1 MNNKNHKL
9 VYPLN
14 KNLRIA
20 AGIVSVVI
28 CICIFYVSS
37 IPGSGLP
44 SGLGFWTTVA
54 HFIEYSC
61 LGATL
66 ALALSGENRRFW
78 IAVLIAMLICSA
90 YGASDELHQWFV
102 PGRSTDIFDWLTDTA
117 GGFFGS
123 FIALKI
129 ALALGKKT
137 KR

>member
-1 MNNKNHKL
+1 MKNKDSKL
-9 VYPLN
+9 AHPVD
-14 KNLRIA
+14 KKIRITA
-20 AGIVSVVI
+20 AIVAVVI
-28 CICIFYVSS
+28 CACIFYASS

-61 LGATL
+61 LGAAL
-66 ALALSGENRRFW
+66 AIALSGKNRKFW
-78 IAVLIAMLICSA
+78 IVVLIAVLICSI

-123 FIALKI
+123 FVALKI
-129 ALALGKKT
+129 ALLLGRS